1 MAVVGSLHEKS
12 VTKVVINHVAE
23 GLLEMG
29 CEVDLLDL
37 AEENL
42 PLVNTDT
49 TFSADYY
56 GPLAQRVKEADV
68 FILGTPDYHGSMS
81 GALKNFTDH
90 FWKEFTGKLFAPIV
104 ASHEKGLT
112 VHDQLRTIA
121 RQCYAWSL
129 PYAVSFE
136 EKKDVIDG
144 EVASDKFRERL
155 EMMIRDIRVYG
166 GLLAD
171 QRTADLAGKDPS
183 FMARLREKN

>member
-1 MAVVGSLHEKS
+1 M
-12 VTKVVINHVAE
+12 
-23 GLLEMG
+23 
-29 CEVDLLDL
+29 
-37 AEENL
+37 
-42 PLVNTDT
+42 
-49 TFSADYY
+49 
-56 GPLAQRVKEADV
+56 
-68 FILGTPDYHGSMS
+68 
-81 GALKNFTDH
+81 
-90 FWKEFTGKLFAPIV
+90 